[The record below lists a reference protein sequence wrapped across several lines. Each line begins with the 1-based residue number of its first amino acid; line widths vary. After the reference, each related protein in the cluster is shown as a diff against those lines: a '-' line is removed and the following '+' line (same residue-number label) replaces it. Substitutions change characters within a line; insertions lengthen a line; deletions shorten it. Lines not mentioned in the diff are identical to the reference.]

1 MTTHPI
7 SPLKPKPRMALALA
21 VIIGLALSLAV
32 STGARQAT
40 PSQPSQPSLPSLEE
54 GFQNPP
60 QSYGIRCWW
69 WWLNGNVTKAA
80 ITRDLEEMRAK
91 GFSGASLF
99 DASGADQRDNRQ
111 VPEGP
116 MFGTPEWREL
126 YKHALKEAER
136 LGLVLSLSIQS
147 GWNLGGPDI
156 TPAEATKLV
165 TWSETR
171 IKGPIAYRE
180 KLPEPKSRD
189 QWYRD
194 IATLALRAKAKAGSP
209 ISRPISQPIRRPI
222 RDLENKA
229 AFEEG
234 FSAADT
240 RHLLTDVPA
249 EPGEEDASLKE
260 VINLTDKLAPDG
272 TLRWDAPAGE
282 WVILRLGYTPSKAR
296 VSTAS
301 GKWQGRV
308 LDYMSEKHFLRYWN
322 THVEPLMKDAGPL
335 AGKTLRYLQTDS
347 WELGG
352 INWTDDFAAEFLRRR
367 GYDVIP
373 YLPIVAGKII
383 ENREVSNRFLAD
395 FRKTISDLISDKH
408 YRVFAEQARRY
419 GMGIQPESAGPHL
432 GPFDGLKNYGHS
444 EIMMSEFWAPS
455 PHRPTPE
462 RRFFVKQAASAAHI
476 YNRRLVGAEG
486 FTTIGPHWDD
496 TLWASQKPSFDH
508 ELCSGLNLL
517 FVHTFTCSPQE
528 MGVPGQEYF
537 AGTHFNPQ
545 VTWWD
550 KAGEPIKY
558 FNRSQFM
565 LQQGEFVADALYY
578 YGDHVPNVARLK
590 EEDPA
595 KVLPGY
601 DYDITNEDILLR
613 LTVKDGRIT
622 LPHGQSYRLLVLPDH
637 KILSL
642 AALRKVRELVRGG
655 ATALGPKP
663 ERTAS
668 LVGFPRSERAV
679 KRLADE
685 LWGVASTAAGEQRAG
700 RGRMIWGKTARAAL
714 QADNVAPDF
723 EVTGGTAGAAF
734 DYIHHKL
741 GEMDYYFVSNQ
752 DRQPQQVACTFRVG
766 GRQPELWD
774 PLTGRIW
781 EAQAFRQS
789 GRQSGKQSGAQADR
803 RTTLP
808 LELPPYGSL
817 FVVFRKPIP
826 LAKHGAALSNFP
838 TYEPVA
844 EIDGAW
850 EVQFDPKWGGP
861 ESVNFDRLVSWTAR
875 PEEGIRFYSGA
886 ATYRIKFDV
895 GAQILSRARLMLGLG
910 DIRDVG
916 IARARLNGKDL
927 GVVWTPPF
935 RIEIGDALKAQ
946 GNVLEFEVTNSWRN
960 RLVGDRD
967 QPASRRFTKTNITI
981 RKEWPLLD
989 SGLLG
994 PVRIFAVQE

>member
-1 MTTHPI
+1 MMKIHPI
-7 SPLKPKPRMALALA
+7 SRLKSNPKKRLAWALT
-21 VIIGLALSLAV
+21 VITGLAV
-32 STGARQAT
+32 SSGARQET
-40 PSQPSQPSLPSLEE
+40 RSLEE

-69 WWLNGNVTKAA
+69 WWLNGNITKQA

-91 GFSGASLF
+91 GFSGACIF
-99 DASGADQRDNRQ
+99 DAGGAEQRGNRQ

-116 MFGTPEWREL
+116 MFGTPDWRDL
-126 YKHALKEAER
+126 YKHALKEAHR

-156 TPAEATKLV
+156 TPAEATKHM
-165 TWSETR
+165 TWSEVLV
-171 IKGPIAYRE
+171 KGPIAYRE
-180 KLPEPKSRD
+180 KLPEPKIRD

-194 IATLALRAKAKAGSP
+194 IATLAFAKSKSGNS
-209 ISRPISQPIRRPI
+209 ISRPI
-222 RDLENKA
+222 RDLVSKA
-229 AFEEG
+229 AFTEG

-249 EPGEEDASLKE
+249 EPGEEDARLTE
-260 VINLTDKLAPDG
+260 VINLTDKLAQDG
-272 TLRWDAPAGE
+272 RLHWDVPAGE
-282 WVILRLGYTPSKAR
+282 WVILRLGYTPSDAH

-335 AGKTLRYLQTDS
+335 AGRALRYLQTDS

-352 INWTDDFAAEFLRRR
+352 INWTDDFAAEFLKRR
-367 GYDVIP
+367 GYDAIP

-383 ENREVSNRFLAD
+383 ENRDVSNRFLAD
-395 FRKTISDLISDKH
+395 FRKTISDLIAEKH

-419 GMGIQPESAGPHL
+419 GIGIQPESAGPHL

-462 RRFFVKQAASAAHI
+462 RRFFVKQAASAGHI
-476 YNRRLVGAEG
+476 YNRPLVGAEG

-496 TLWASQKPSFDH
+496 TLWSSQKPSFDH

-537 AGTHFNPQ
+537 AGTHFNPN

-550 KAGEPIKY
+550 QAGEPIRY

-565 LQQGEFVADALYY
+565 LQQGEFVADVLYY

-595 KVLPGY
+595 GLLPGY
-601 DYDITNEDILLR
+601 DYDITNEEILLR
-613 LTVKDGRIT
+613 LTVKHGRIT

-655 ATALGPKP
+655 ATVLGPKP

-668 LVGFPRSERAV
+668 LVGFPQSEREV
-679 KRLADE
+679 KRVADE
-685 LWGVASTAAGEQRAG
+685 LWGAASTASGEQRAG
-700 RGRMIWGKTARAAL
+700 RGRVIWGRTARAAL
-714 QADNVAPDF
+714 QADKVAPDF
-723 EVTGGTAGAAF
+723 EVTGGTGGAAF

-741 GEMDYYFVSNQ
+741 GGMDYYFVSNQ
-752 DRQPQQVACTFRVG
+752 DRQPQQVACAFRLG
-766 GRQPELWD
+766 GMQPELWD

-781 EAQAFRQS
+781 EAKAFRQT
-789 GRQSGKQSGAQADR
+789 GTQADR
-803 RTTLP
+803 RTVLP

-826 LAKHGAALSNFP
+826 LTRNGEARSNFP
-838 TYEPVA
+838 TYEPVV
-844 EIDGAW
+844 EINGAW

-875 PEEGIRFYSGA
+875 PEEGIRFYSGT

-895 GAQILSRARLMLGLG
+895 GALIQSRAKLMLGLG

-935 RIEIGDALKAQ
+935 RVEIGDALKSQ
-946 GNVLEFEVTNSWRN
+946 GNALEVEVTNSWRN
-960 RLVGDRD
+960 RLVGDRH
-967 QPASRRFTKTNITI
+967 QPENRRFTKTNITI

-994 PVRIFAVQE
+994 PVQIFAVKE